1 MQLDVPDPFNMDENK
16 RWFKKWWPKGV
27 PIHTTFEEKTLNELL
42 DEQVEKYREKN
53 FIWFLDTWI
62 TYGQFQDYV
71 KSFTT
76 ALTNLGIQKGDVV
89 SLHLPNCPQYIVG
102 YYAITRIGA
111 IASGINPTYQ
121 PIEILHQFEII
132 KPKMLIVL
140 DSLYEKF
147 IKPIINDTNIE
158 IIIYHKVFLDY

>member
-1 MQLDVPDPFNMDENK
+1 MQLNVPDPFNIDENK
-16 RWFKKWWPKGV
+16 RWFKKWWPEGV
-27 PIHTTFEEKTLNELL
+27 PNNTTFEEKTLNELL

-62 TYGQFQDYV
+62 TYGQFQEYV
-71 KSFTT
+71 KSFAT

-111 IASGINPTYQ
+111 IASGIKPTYQ
-121 PIEILHQFEII
+121 PI
-132 KPKMLIVL
+132 
-140 DSLYEKF
+140 
-147 IKPIINDTNIE
+147 
-158 IIIYHKVFLDY
+158 